1 MFHARYDLHLH
12 TEYSPDCDTALDR
25 IEPHCLKR
33 GLTGIAVT
41 DHDSIEGALRLRDRA
56 RTLRVIVAQEV
67 TTRDGDVI
75 GLFLERRV
83 KPRTS
88 ALEAMEAIH
97 AQGGLVYLPH
107 PFDKRHARRTGGAS
121 LASVI
126 AHVDIVE
133 TFNGKAGHDSYNL
146 MAAEF
151 ALRHN
156 MVCGG
161 GSDAHSLGAIG
172 SVVNEI
178 ELPEPVTSAAFLH
191 AMASVRISGTRRSKL
206 DTLLAIGRRPFSL
219 ALRRL
224 GGDASDP
231 TNPENR

>member
-1 MFHARYDLHLH
+1 MSHSRFDLHLH
-12 TEYSPDCDTALDR
+12 TEFSPDCDTALDR

-56 RTLRVIVAQEV
+56 RTLKVIVAQEV

-83 KPRTS
+83 RPRTS

-107 PFDKRHARRTGGAS
+107 PFDKRHARRNEGAS
-121 LASVI
+121 LAALI
-126 AHVDIVE
+126 PHVDIVE
-133 TFNGKAGHDSYNL
+133 TFNGQAGHDSYNV

-151 ALRHN
+151 ALRHHKP
-156 MVCGG
+156 CGG

-178 ELPEPVTSAAFLH
+178 ELPDPLTPSAFLH
-191 AMASVRISGTRRSKL
+191 AMTAVRITGVRRSKF

-219 ALRRL
+219 ALRRFATES
-224 GGDASDP
+224 GKAADQD
-231 TNPENR
+231 

>member
-1 MFHARYDLHLH
+1 MLHARFDLHLH
-12 TEYSPDCDTALDR
+12 TEFSPDCDTALNR

-41 DHDSIEGALRLRDRA
+41 DHDCIEGALRLRDRVH
-56 RTLRVIVAQEV
+56 TLQVIVAQEV
-67 TTRDGDVI
+67 TTHDGDVI
-75 GLFLERRV
+75 GLFLERLV

-88 ALEAMEAIH
+88 AQEAMEAIH

-107 PFDKRHARRTGGAS
+107 PFDKRHARRSGGAS
-121 LASVI
+121 LTALM
-126 AHVDIVE
+126 AHVDIIE
-133 TFNGKAGHDSYNL
+133 TFNGKVGHDSYNV

-156 MVCGG
+156 KVCGG

-178 ELPEPVTSAAFLH
+178 ELRQPLTPAAFLH
-191 AMASVRISGTRRSKL
+191 AMAAVRISGTRRSKF

-224 GGDASDP
+224 GSDGP
-231 TNPENR
+231 